1 MMTKESMTV
10 MFTLSDALSEDQKVQ
25 LRASV
30 QETMDSFFLKKKT
43 HDLQI
48 NVLKVDVLR
57 RYGTGV

>member
-10 MFTLSDALSEDQKVQ
+10 MFTLDSQLSEDQKIA
-25 LRASV
+25 LHASV
-30 QETMDSFFLKKKT
+30 QETMDAFFLKKKT
-43 HDLQI
+43 HDLQV